1 MTNEGSFNRSECSLC
16 ESGNEMVRA
25 AYLGDAKLAYE
36 RAAQRPRRGWDAA
49 GRTKRRGTA
58 VFVVASA
65 KDIKYIERLT
75 SNKRSLVAVVEGPVP

>member
-1 MTNEGSFNRSECSLC
+1 ML
-16 ESGNEMVRA
+16 RA
-25 AYLGDAKLAYE
+25 TYLGDAKLAYE
-36 RAAQRPRRGWDAA
+36 RAARRPRRGWDAA